1 MTQKFLQRRI
11 LDHCDQVVI
20 YGANGW
26 MGRSAL
32 DYISTNSPQFGKESV
47 LLIGSKP
54 STLRVKNETF
64 EVVDPSTGFFA
75 IRENSIFFNA
85 AFLRREFLQQMPL
98 AQYRDKNEEIAD
110 FAKNAIK
117 QKKIISFINLSSGAA
132 RDLDRRSEISTVD
145 EYSRIKNLLES
156 AYLEI
161 CSEHHTSFVNC
172 RIYNLT
178 GKNLNEF
185 ENLALS
191 SFINQVRTQNRI
203 EVKSPAT
210 KRTYVDATNLAG
222 TLLSVGSFGEEAS
235 FDSGGTLLTMLEL
248 AESVAEVLGNDQTEI
263 IMGNDRSPDYFG
275 DYENFNRLATKMGQN
290 LIGMKDQ
297 ILNTMKAFN

>member
-1 MTQKFLQRRI
+1 
-11 LDHCDQVVI
+11 
-20 YGANGW
+20 

-32 DYISTNSPQFGKESV
+32 DYISSNSLQIDKEKI

-54 STLRVKNETF
+54 GTLRIKNDTF
-64 EVVDPSTGFFA
+64 EVVDPSAGFLA
-75 IRENSIFFNA
+75 IRKNSIFFNA

-98 AQYRDKNEEIAD
+98 AQYRDKNEQIVL

-117 QKKIISFINLSSGAA
+117 QKKIFSFINLSSGAA
-132 RDLDRRSEISTVD
+132 RDLDRQSVISTVD
-145 EYSRIKNLLES
+145 EYSRMKNLLES
-156 AYLEI
+156 AYLEV
-161 CSEHHTSFVNC
+161 CGEHYASFVNC

-191 SFINQVRTQNRI
+191 SFINQVRSQNRI
-203 EVKSPAT
+203 EVKSPGT

-222 TLLSVGSFGEEAS
+222 TLLSVGSYGKDAS

-248 AESVAEVLGNDQTEI
+248 AESVAEALGNDQTKI
-263 IMGNDRSPDYFG
+263 ITGSDRSPDYFG
-275 DYENFNRLATKMGQN
+275 DYESFNRLATKMGQN
-290 LIGMKDQ
+290 LSGINDQ
-297 ILNTMKAFN
+297 ILSTMKAFN